1 MIRMVIVVWAAIL
14 ASAAGAVAQDAG
26 RKPDAESVILTGCLG
41 GGPSKFVL
49 TNVAMAAPGD
59 NKGQKPSG
67 TPALAASYDLVP
79 RDGLA
84 LTPHVG
90 HRVEL
95 TGVIVAS
102 PKPGETPAAADA
114 PDKTT
119 GRAALPTAQFAVSSL
134 KMISPLCL
142 Q

>member
-1 MIRMVIVVWAAIL
+1 MRVLTIVLAAVL
-14 ASAAGAVAQDAG
+14 ASAAAVLAQSAG
-26 RKPDAESVILTGCLG
+26 PQPDGKQVILSGCLG

-49 TNVAMAAPGD
+49 TNVAMAAPAG
-59 NKGQKPSG
+59 NKGEKPSG
-67 TPALAASYDLVP
+67 TPALAASYDLMP

-84 LTPHVG
+84 LAPHVG

-95 TGVIVAS
+95 TGVVTAVPEPGDSAAS
-102 PKPGETPAAADA
+102 
-114 PDKTT
+114 DKT
-119 GRAALPTAQFAVSSL
+119 GRGAKLPAAQFAVSSL